1 MNPGL
6 NELHLRR
13 GRLLERIAMQRAALQ
28 RDLQPVCGALESA
41 DRVLTHV
48 RSAVDYVKQHPA
60 IAGLAVAGLYVMKGG
75 RVWRLA
81 KGGFVVWRMWRAFG
95 AKFALLRSRA

>member
-13 GRLLERIAMQRAALQ
+13 GRLLERIAAQRAALR
-28 RDLQPVCGALESA
+28 RDAQPVCAALYKT
-41 DRVLTHV
+41 DRVLARV
-48 RSAVDYVKQHPA
+48 RSVVDYIRQHPS
-60 IAGLAVAGLYVMKGG
+60 IAALAVAALFVIKGG

-81 KGGFVVWRMWRAFG
+81 KRGFVAWRIWQTFSNKLAV
-95 AKFALLRSRA
+95 LRSRS

>member
-13 GRLLERIAMQRAALQ
+13 GRLLERIATQRAALR
-28 RDLQPVCGALESA
+28 RDAQPVYAALYKT
-41 DRVLTHV
+41 DRVLARV
-48 RSAVDYVKQHPA
+48 RAAVDYVKQHPS
-60 IAGLAVAGLYVMKGG
+60 IAALGVAALFFMKGN

-81 KGGFVVWRMWRAFG
+81 KRGFIAWRVWQTFG
-95 AKFALLRSRA
+95 NKLAALRGRS